1 MIPESTSP
9 ATARVAWL
17 HPLVLLVVGL
27 VSWPD
32 DWQGVHTWL
41 GSARSPE
48 TSPASRAGHALGYY
62 GELIRGTRGPAGSRC
77 ELSGQLIG
85 KSDGWGADPD
95 LEVLIRSLDDDFL
108 QFELKP
114 GVSHTLFGQPFVTNA
129 FGMHDDP
136 VSLEKPAGTFRIAVL
151 GASIDMGW
159 GVKYQD
165 TYLHRLE
172 EWLDEQAA
180 RSHSSRPRR
189 FEVLNFAVMA
199 YSPLQ
204 RLDTLRRKVLAFQP
218 DLLFYSATMLD
229 IRLMEIHLRDLLRKG
244 VDLRYDFL
252 RAAVARAGIV
262 ETDLRVDGHG
272 RLIHKDR
279 LKGKLRPSYWGLYDQ
294 ALGRI
299 AGECRSVGVPVVMV
313 IIPRVGQEDA
323 PEVRAESVARLKALA
338 AHQGVTV
345 YDLSDTFDA
354 LDPGALEI
362 AAWDDHPNAVGH
374 HRLFQALA
382 RAVVQDPPLCELLL
396 PPQAPALSR
405 EEYTVG
411 STQ

>member
-1 MIPESTSP
+1 
-9 ATARVAWL
+9 
-17 HPLVLLVVGL
+17 LVVGL

-48 TSPASRAGHALGYY
+48 TSPANREGHALGYY
-62 GELIRGTRGPAGSRC
+62 GELIRGTRGLVGSRC

-85 KSDGWGADPD
+85 KSDGWGFDPD
-95 LEVLIRSLDDDFL
+95 LELLIRSLDDDFL

-114 GVSHTLFGQPFVTNA
+114 GVRQTLFGQPFVTNA

-136 VSLEKPAGTFRIAVL
+136 VSIEKPAGTFRIAVL

-172 EWLDEQAA
+172 EWLEVQAA
-180 RSHSSRPRR
+180 QSDSRRPRR

-218 DLLFYSATMLD
+218 DLVIYSATMLD
-229 IRLMEIHLRDLLRKG
+229 IRLMEIHLRDLLRKE

-252 RAAVARAGIV
+252 REAVAQAGIV
-262 ETDLRVDGHG
+262 DADLRVDGHG

-279 LKGKLRPSYWGLYDQ
+279 LKGKLRPYYWGLYDQ
-294 ALGRI
+294 ALGRL
-299 AGECRSVGVPVVMV
+299 AGECRSASVPLVMV

-323 PEVRAESVARLKALA
+323 PEIRAESVARLKALA
-338 AHQGVTV
+338 AHQGLTV
-345 YDLSDTFDA
+345 FDLSDTFDPF
-354 LDPGALEI
+354 DPSALEI

-374 HRLFQALA
+374 HRLFLALA
-382 RAVVQDPPLCELLL
+382 RAVVRDRPLCELLF
-396 PPQAPALSR
+396 PPQSPGPARS
-405 EEYTVG
+405 EYTVDR
-411 STQ
+411 TQ